1 MKQQQQ
7 EKKTP
12 FWMTPEWVACQAV
25 INYGFQIWNLLDS
38 IKKNNYGTLCQA
50 QRKCQVVLTLKQ
62 SGVPKNDPTRIVAT
76 LEAGWAL
83 ADLLLVL
90 RSNFM
95 YIKKVKEGL
104 VELIEALGITPED
117 IGATKEELGIE

>member
-1 MKQQQQ
+1 MEQQQ

-12 FWMTPEWVACQAV
+12 FWMTPEWVATQAV
-25 INYGFQIWNLLDS
+25 INYGFQIWGLLDS

-50 QRKCQVVLTLKQ
+50 QRKCQVVLTLRQ
-62 SGVPKNDPTRIVAT
+62 SGVPENDPTRIVAT

-90 RSNFM
+90 RSNFL
-95 YIKKVKEGL
+95 YTKKVKEGL
-104 VELIEALGITPED
+104 VELIEALGMTPED
-117 IGATKEELGIE
+117 IGATPEELGIE

>member
-1 MKQQQQ
+1 MEQQQQ

-12 FWMTPEWVACQAV
+12 FWMTPEWVATQAV
-25 INYGFQIWNLLDS
+25 MNYGFQIWGLLDS
-38 IKKNNYGTLCQA
+38 IKKNNYGTLCLA

-62 SGVPKNDPTRIVAT
+62 NGVSDKDPSMIIAT

-83 ADLLLVL
+83 SDLLLVL

-95 YIKKVKEGL
+95 YIRKVKEGL

-117 IGATKEELGIE
+117 IGATPEELGIK

>member
-1 MKQQQQ
+1 MEEQKQ

-12 FWMTPEWVACQAV
+12 FWMTPEWVATQAV

-38 IKKNNYGTLCQA
+38 IKKTNYGTLCQA

-62 SGVPKNDPTRIVAT
+62 SGVPENDPTMIVAT
-76 LEAGWAL
+76 LEARWAL

-95 YIKKVKEGL
+95 FIKKVKEGL
-104 VELIEALGITPED
+104 VELIDALGITPED
-117 IGATKEELGIE
+117 IGATKKELGIE

>member
-1 MKQQQQ
+1 MEQQQ

-12 FWMTPEWVACQAV
+12 FWMTPEWVATQAV

-50 QRKCQVVLTLKQ
+50 QRKCQVVLTLKENGI
-62 SGVPKNDPTRIVAT
+62 SDKDPTMIVAT

-117 IGATKEELGIE
+117 IGATPEELGIE

>member
-1 MKQQQQ
+1 MEQQQ

-12 FWMTPEWVACQAV
+12 FWMTPEWVAGQAV

-38 IKKNNYGTLCQA
+38 IKKTNYGTLCMA

-62 SGVPKNDPTRIVAT
+62 NGVADNDPTAIVAT

-90 RSNFM
+90 RSNFL

-117 IGATKEELGIE
+117 IGATKEELGIEE

>member
-1 MKQQQQ
+1 MEEQKQ

-12 FWMTPEWVACQAV
+12 FWMTPEWVATQAV

-38 IKKNNYGTLCQA
+38 IKKTNYGTLCMA

-62 SGVPKNDPTRIVAT
+62 SGVPENDPTMIVAT

-95 YIKKVKEGL
+95 FIKKVKEGL
-104 VELIEALGITPED
+104 VELIDALGITPED
-117 IGATKEELGIE
+117 IGATKKELGIE

>member
-1 MKQQQQ
+1 MEQQQ

-12 FWMTPEWVACQAV
+12 FWMTPEWIAGQAV
-25 INYGFQIWNLLDS
+25 INYGLQIWNLLDS

-50 QRKCQVVLTLKQ
+50 QRKCQVVLTLKE
-62 SGVPKNDPTRIVAT
+62 SGVSEKDPTYIVAT

-90 RSNFM
+90 RSNFL
-95 YIKKVKEGL
+95 YTKKVKEGL
-104 VELIEALGITPED
+104 RELIEALGITPED
-117 IGATKEELGIE
+117 IGATPEELGIK

>member
-1 MKQQQQ
+1 MEQQQ

-12 FWMTPEWVACQAV
+12 FWMTPEWVATQAV

-38 IKKNNYGTLCQA
+38 IKKTNYGTLCQA
-50 QRKCQVVLTLKQ
+50 QRKCQVVLTLKENGI
-62 SGVPKNDPTRIVAT
+62 SDKDPTFIVAT

-90 RSNFM
+90 RSNFL

-117 IGATKEELGIE
+117 IGATPEELGIE